1 MILSGSAWTERGR
14 LGRNH
19 DDFSHNQSWIHLSS
33 RSLSGTTPGLQLDL
47 TPPRGAE
54 FISRQVTAAS
64 RFYLNLR
71 PRSARDLAVVC
82 GGWEACAGNYAVDRR
97 TFPYWSIEFVA
108 EGKGALDL
116 AGCRHRLSPGTL
128 FAYGPGVPHRLRTSP
143 HARLVKYFVDFVGRP
158 GYGLLQS
165 CGLLRGRVVRV
176 EAIGALRAD
185 FDALIGLGL
194 RQDSLTE
201 RTCKLQ
207 LELLLHGIARSR
219 RPASEGERRGRA
231 AFERVRGL
239 MDARFLELSSVSELA
254 AASHLDSSHLSRL
267 LRRFNCDPP
276 LRYLQRRK
284 MVWAAERLRTT
295 EVLVR
300 QVADELGL
308 DPFQFSRTFKRVHGV
323 SPAHFVRRRF

>member
-1 MILSGSAWTERGR
+1 M
-14 LGRNH
+14 
-19 DDFSHNQSWIHLSS
+19 
-33 RSLSGTTPGLQLDL
+33 PPDL

-71 PRSARDLAVVC
+71 PRSARVLTAVC
-82 GGWEACAGNYAVDRR
+82 GGWEACAGNYAIDRR
-97 TFPYWSIEFVA
+97 TFPYWSVEFVA
-108 EGKGALDL
+108 EGQGMLDL
-116 AGCRHRLSPGTL
+116 AGCRHPLVPGTL
-128 FAYGPGVPHRLRTSP
+128 FAYGPGVAHHLRTSP
-143 HARLVKYFVDFVGRP
+143 QARLVKYFVDFIGRP
-158 GYGLLQS
+158 GYELLRS
-165 CGLLRGRVVRV
+165 CGLLPGRVVRV

-185 FDALIGLGL
+185 FDALIALGL

-201 RTCKLQ
+201 RTCGLQ

-231 AFERVRGL
+231 TFERVRGL
-239 MDARFLELSSVSELA
+239 MDTRFLEFSSVAELA
-254 AASHLDSSHLSRL
+254 AASHLDGSHLSRL
-267 LRRFNCDPP
+267 LRRFDCEPP

-284 MVWAAERLRTT
+284 MVWAAERLRTSD
-295 EVLVR
+295 VLVR

-323 SPAHFVRRRF
+323 APTHFLRRRY